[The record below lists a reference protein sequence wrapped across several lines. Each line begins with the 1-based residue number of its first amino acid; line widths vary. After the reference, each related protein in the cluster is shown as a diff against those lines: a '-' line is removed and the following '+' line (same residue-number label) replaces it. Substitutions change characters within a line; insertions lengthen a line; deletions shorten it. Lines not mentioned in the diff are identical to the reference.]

1 LAFFISFF
9 TRADGAGKVTDVLAS
24 DGPQSYVYRMACDD
38 EASDQIEDNAV
49 CCPCPNCCEA
59 DPDKLVWLDD
69 DETVRCDSCGH
80 EYKP

>member
-1 LAFFISFF
+1 
-9 TRADGAGKVTDVLAS
+9 
-24 DGPQSYVYRMACDD
+24 MACDD

>member
-1 LAFFISFF
+1 M
-9 TRADGAGKVTDVLAS
+9 T
-24 DGPQSYVYRMACDD
+24 YDD
-38 EASDQIEDNAV
+38 EPEGPEAV

-69 DETVRCDSCGH
+69 DETVRCTSCGH

>member
-1 LAFFISFF
+1 MPEPEDDD
-9 TRADGAGKVTDVLAS
+9 TRCWGESGS
-24 DGPQSYVYRMACDD
+24 HR
-38 EASDQIEDNAV
+38 IEDDLV

-69 DETVRCDSCGH
+69 DETVRCEYCGH